1 MRKKGVNKQQAWN
14 RRRAFVTIKD
24 ARVLWTEKSNELN
37 HRLQGMKGGVG
48 EWGRWWG
55 ITSNSSIV
63 VFSSWTFKSFWVSS
77 SPGSWPPTSSLRYCW
92 SILSKAAFRSF
103 LNPWGKVKSYSWYEI
118 SLMFHFWFFSLIMS
132 IIYFSLH
139 KETQTIFQFTAII
152 TVHSKSI
159 LMNIFKLKR
168 IYT

>member
-14 RRRAFVTIKD
+14 RRRALVTTKD
-24 ARVLWTEKSNELN
+24 ARVLWTEQSNELD

-103 LNPWGKVKSYSWYEI
+103 LNPCKKLQLVWNFIDV
-118 SLMFHFWFFSLIMS
+118 SLLIFFSDNEYNSFFSPQGNSNNIS
-132 IIYFSLH
+132 IYY
-139 KETQTIFQFTAII
+139 TAIT
-152 TVHSKSI
+152 TVYSKSI
-159 LMNIFKLKR
+159 LMNIFKFKR